1 MFDGYNAYVFIGDEL
16 KLAQF
21 TDTVCQVCMS
31 YANNKFVK
39 AADQGG
45 EPTAGRISNLLKN
58 FFSRE
63 HIYDEAGLTPEKRLR
78 ERQSL
83 ETKELLIVLR
93 SLWIVNCQRIQN
105 LEGNIT

>member
-21 TDTVCQVCMS
+21 TDTVRQVCMS

-45 EPTAGRISNLLKN
+45 EPTAGRVSNLL
-58 FFSRE
+58 
-63 HIYDEAGLTPEKRLR
+63 ILLQKRGYV
-78 ERQSL
+78 
-83 ETKELLIVLR
+83 K
-93 SLWIVNCQRIQN
+93 
-105 LEGNIT
+105 GKA

>member
-1 MFDGYNAYVFIGDEL
+1 MFDGYNAYVSIGDEL

-21 TDTVCQVCMS
+21 TDTVRQVCMS

-45 EPTAGRISNLLKN
+45 RTD
-58 FFSRE
+58 SRTCFKPFN
-63 HIYDEAGLTPEKRLR
+63 LTPEKRLR

-105 LEGNIT
+105 